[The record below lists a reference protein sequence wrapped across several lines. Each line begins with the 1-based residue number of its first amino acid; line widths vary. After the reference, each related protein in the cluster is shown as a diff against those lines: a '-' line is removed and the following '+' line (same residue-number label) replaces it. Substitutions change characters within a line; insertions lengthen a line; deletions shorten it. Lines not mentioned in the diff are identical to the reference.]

1 MDLPLLSA
9 LFAAFALSLYV
20 LLDGFDLGV
29 GTLLLAQHDEELR
42 DRMVDAIM
50 PTWDGNETWLIM
62 AGVSLLAAFPI
73 AYGVLLPAVYLPLIA
88 MLLAL
93 GLRGVSFEFRYQ
105 ADRDR
110 PLWDRL
116 FGLGSIVAALAQG
129 LFLGGLLRS

>member
-20 LLDGFDLGV
+20 MLDGFDLGV

-42 DRMVDAIM
+42 DRMVDSIT

-62 AGVSLLAAFPI
+62 TGVALLAAFPI
-73 AYGVLLPAVYLPLIA
+73 AYGILLPAFYLPLIA

-105 ADRDR
+105 VERGAV
-110 PLWDRL
+110 P
-116 FGLGSIVAALAQG
+116 GMSHSASAQSS
-129 LFLGGLLRS
+129 RR